1 VNSTSALSQLPDP
14 DLVWVA
20 IPLAI
25 LIYALLLYDARRA
38 GSPTVGDDQLGL
50 KTVAAVLAIA
60 GTWVFAEGLGV
71 LLLAILTFDDFGQKL
86 KTGLPSFLVG
96 AAVVIGAGLVL
107 FSRTNAAQYPRAK
120 RLAAGIVAIYA
131 GVALVPALVGLL
143 LAIFDWPSWR
153 VVAAALARVIDVGLV
168 FAIAMGVLAKLS
180 GLVMPTRMPAPGTA
194 RPGGPPSGPPGG
206 MGQPLGG
213 VVQPVQTYPAQPA
226 QGYAAPPMQPLSGQP
241 LGGQPVQTYP
251 VQPMQP
257 VAPGYAAPTQPPVT
271 PGYPPQQG

>member
-38 GSPTVGDDQLGL
+38 GSPTAGDDQLGL

-168 FAIAMGVLAKLS
+168 FAIAVGVLAKLS

-194 RPGGPPSGPPGG
+194 RPGGPPSGL
-206 MGQPLGG
+206 GQPLGG
-213 VVQPVQTYPAQPA
+213 QPVQTYPAQPA
-226 QGYAAPPMQPLSGQP
+226 PGYAAPPVQPLGGQP

-251 VQPMQP
+251 VQPAP
-257 VAPGYAAPTQPPVT
+257 VQTMAPGYAAPAQPPVT

>member
-20 IPLAI
+20 IPLA
-25 LIYALLLYDARRA
+25 LAIYALLLYDARRA
-38 GSPTVGDDQLGL
+38 GSPTAGDDQLGL

-168 FAIAMGVLAKLS
+168 FAIALGVLAKLS

-194 RPGGPPSGPPGG
+194 RPGGPGG
-206 MGQPLGG
+206 MGQPLSG

-241 LGGQPVQTYP
+241 VQTYP
-251 VQPMQP
+251 AQPAPVQPM
-257 VAPGYAAPTQPPVT
+257 APGYAAPTQPPVT
-271 PGYPPQQG
+271 PGFPPQQG

>member
-1 VNSTSALSQLPDP
+1 MNSTSALPKLPDP

-25 LIYALLLYDARRA
+25 LIYGLLLYDQRRA
-38 GSPTVGDDQLGL
+38 GSSAAGDDQLGL
-50 KTVAAVLAIA
+50 KTLAAVLSIA

-107 FSRTNAAQYPRAK
+107 FARTNAAQYPKAK
-120 RLAAGIVAIYA
+120 RLAAGVVAIYS

-143 LAIFDWPSWR
+143 AAIFDWPSWR

-168 FAIAMGVLAKLS
+168 FVIAVAVLARLS
-180 GLVMPTRMPAPGTA
+180 GLVMPTRMPGVGTT
-194 RPGGPPSGPPGG
+194 RPGGPGGPGG
-206 MGQPLGG
+206 LGQPLGG
-213 VVQPVQTYPAQPA
+213 VVQPVQTYPVQPPP
-226 QGYAAPPMQPLSGQP
+226 GYAAPPAQPG
-241 LGGQPVQTYP
+241 
-251 VQPMQP
+251 QP
-257 VAPGYAAPTQPPVT
+257 VAPGYVVPAQPTMT